1 MLSIQE
7 VVLRR
12 HRHTRPLRARGSGRQ
27 PPVDAEEADEGRS
40 EAQPDHAVD
49 DEVDAG
55 VEDETEDVEAGQD
68 PHGHRGVEST
78 SGLAILEVAAANG
91 RRVHDGVDLENDVK
105 SH

>member
-12 HRHTRPLRARGSGRQ
+12 HRHARSLWARGSGRQ

-55 VEDETEDVEAGQD
+55 IEDETEDVEAGQD
-68 PHGHRGVEST
+68 PDGHRGVEST
-78 SGLAILEVAAANG
+78 SGLAILEVAAANS